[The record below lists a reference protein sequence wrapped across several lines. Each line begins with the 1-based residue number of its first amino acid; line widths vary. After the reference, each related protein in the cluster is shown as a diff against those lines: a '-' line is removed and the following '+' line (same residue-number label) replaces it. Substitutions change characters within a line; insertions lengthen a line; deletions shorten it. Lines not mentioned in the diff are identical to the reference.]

1 MDAWKKK
8 MWFIHVMEC
17 YSALKREGNPTLC
30 NHMHDPGGYYAKWK
44 MHFQFK
50 NTSQML
56 TASALSLEKVSLCT
70 WLETPKTLIEKINKN
85 SRLLYLSIWF
95 KLPKCGHFG
104 DHSPG
109 LLPKRSR
116 KGNEKVRNLVPVLPR
131 ARLEEAAS
139 VVLAPSTVY
148 GT

>member
-1 MDAWKKK
+1 M
-8 MWFIHVMEC
+8 
-17 YSALKREGNPTLC
+17 N
-30 NHMHDPGGYYAKWK
+30 
-44 MHFQFK
+44 FQIR
-50 NTSQML
+50 NTSHML

-70 WLETPKTLIEKINKN
+70 WLETPKTVTEKVYKN

-116 KGNEKVRNLVPVLPR
+116 KSNEKVRILVPVLPR

-139 VVLAPSTVY
+139 IEI
-148 GT
+148 